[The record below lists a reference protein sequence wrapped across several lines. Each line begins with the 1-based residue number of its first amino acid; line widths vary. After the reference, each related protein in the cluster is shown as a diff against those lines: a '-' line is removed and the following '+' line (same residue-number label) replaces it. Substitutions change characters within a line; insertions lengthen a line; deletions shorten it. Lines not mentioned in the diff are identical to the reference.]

1 MTTDKKLPTPPDGYT
16 WAFEDYEG
24 DTFTL
29 ELRKASFVCGYG
41 KTFRA
46 EIQAPFEAYGA
57 AQALIVKQR
66 EDANRKETLATL
78 RGLIP

>member
-1 MTTDKKLPTPPDGYT
+1 MTAEKKLPTPPEGYT

-24 DTFTL
+24 ETFTL
-29 ELRKASFVCGYG
+29 ELRKAGFSYG

-46 EIQAPFEAYGA
+46 EIKAPFEAYGA